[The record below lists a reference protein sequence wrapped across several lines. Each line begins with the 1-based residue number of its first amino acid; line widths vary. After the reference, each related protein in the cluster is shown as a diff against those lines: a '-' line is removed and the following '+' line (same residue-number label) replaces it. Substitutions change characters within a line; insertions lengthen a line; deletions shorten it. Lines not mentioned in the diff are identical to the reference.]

1 MARDLVTA
9 LRELCLALPDTD
21 CIESH
26 GAPNFR
32 VRGRSFAS
40 YQLNH
45 HGDGRVALWLAAP
58 PGAQQLYTEMEP
70 EAYFVPPYVGPRGWL
85 GIALDRLSWA
95 TVARR
100 VREAYL
106 EVAPKALA
114 KALPA
119 EIAVAPPAR
128 LPTPEEI
135 DPFRRPRV
143 RTVLDRLDT
152 YCATLPETARDAAFG
167 SPTWKAGGKSFASL
181 GHYGRGLTL
190 SVWTGVERQALL
202 TADPRYRIPA
212 YLGHNGWIEL
222 DLEGTV
228 DWREIE
234 SLVLE
239 SYRHFALKRMLR
251 ALEATQPAD
260 SPRRPA
266 PSRRRGR

>member
-58 PGAQQLYTEMEP
+58 PGAQTLYTEMEP
-70 EAYFVPPYVGPRGWL
+70 QAYFVPPYVGARGWL
-85 GIALDRLSWA
+85 GIELNQLSWG

-106 EVAPKALA
+106 AIAPKALA
-114 KALPA
+114 KALPP
-119 EIAVAPPAR
+119 EIAVAPPTR
-128 LPTPEEI
+128 LPSPEEI

-143 RTVLDRLDT
+143 RRVLERLDR
-152 YCATLPETARDAAFG
+152 YCAGLPETARATTFG
-167 SPTWKAGGKSFASL
+167 SPTWKAGTKSFASL
-181 GHYGRGLTL
+181 SHHQRALTL
-190 SVWTGVERQALL
+190 AVWTGVERQGLLAL
-202 TADPRYRIPA
+202 DPRYRVPA
-212 YLGHNGWIEL
+212 YLGHSGWIEL
-222 DLEGTV
+222 DLEGYV
-228 DWREIE
+228 DWQEVE
-234 SLVLE
+234 SLVLY
-239 SYRHFALKRMLR
+239 SYRHFALKRMLK
-251 ALEATQPAD
+251 AMAVTTTTHSA
-260 SPRRPA
+260 
-266 PSRRRGR
+266 